1 MDVTAEIKLTRVST
15 KGQVVIPKS
24 ARARLNWQP
33 GDHLTVEV
41 HGNAVVLR
49 KVSLDAI
56 LREAEEEWQRGETV
70 TLWPKKE

>member
-1 MDVTAEIKLTRVST
+1 MTSQLKLTRVST

-24 ARARLNWQP
+24 ARAKLNWQA

-41 HGNAVVLR
+41 RGNAVVLR
-49 KVSLDAI
+49 KISLDAI
-56 LREAEEEWQRGETV
+56 LREAEEEWQRGHTV